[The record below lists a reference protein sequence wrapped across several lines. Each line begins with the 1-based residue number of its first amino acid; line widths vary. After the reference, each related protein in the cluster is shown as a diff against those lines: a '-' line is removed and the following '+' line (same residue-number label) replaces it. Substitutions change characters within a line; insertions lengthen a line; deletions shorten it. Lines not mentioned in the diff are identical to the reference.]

1 MTSCCLCPNASK
13 YKCPSCERSTCSLRC
28 VKNHKETFSCEGK
41 RDPTKFIA
49 LKAFTDADLIN
60 DYRFLEEVNRLAD
73 KSSRENRSFVARRP
87 FRARK
92 SWWTPREDALEKF
105 ARTRGIKFRRLPKG
119 FSKRSENTSFYST
132 RTKSIHW
139 RIRWH
144 FPRAEADYVDDK
156 VHENTLLNKALEKY
170 INVEKGDPILTHRLK
185 MYWKSEVSLLLR
197 NEYSPANQIR
207 YFKLDL
213 TQSLGEN
220 LRNKTLVEYPT
231 LIVALPSELSQYK
244 LETNSKEE
252 TEEEEEEESSESES
266 ETESEDSEEDTC
278 IINS

>member
-1 MTSCCLCPNASK
+1 
-13 YKCPSCERSTCSLRC
+13 
-28 VKNHKETFSCEGK
+28 
-41 RDPTKFIA
+41 
-49 LKAFTDADLIN
+49 
-60 DYRFLEEVNRLAD
+60 
-73 KSSRENRSFVARRP
+73 
-87 FRARK
+87 
-92 SWWTPREDALEKF
+92 
-105 ARTRGIKFRRLPKG
+105 
-119 FSKRSENTSFYST
+119 
-132 RTKSIHW
+132 
-139 RIRWH
+139 
-144 FPRAEADYVDDK
+144 
-156 VHENTLLNKALEKY
+156 
-170 INVEKGDPILTHRLK
+170 